1 MGASPPSVHLSDV
14 NVTQR
19 VFRVHMD
26 AHVEKYV
33 LTLITQHVEMNL
45 MLIDLVIKTDSI
57 FITSVGLNNIIGYIK
72 SKL

>member
-33 LTLITQHVEMNL
+33 LTLITCPCGG
-45 MLIDLVIKTDSI
+45 
-57 FITSVGLNNIIGYIK
+57 GLNKIVHPMGRGISIVHFQYIITGCINQ
-72 SKL
+72 